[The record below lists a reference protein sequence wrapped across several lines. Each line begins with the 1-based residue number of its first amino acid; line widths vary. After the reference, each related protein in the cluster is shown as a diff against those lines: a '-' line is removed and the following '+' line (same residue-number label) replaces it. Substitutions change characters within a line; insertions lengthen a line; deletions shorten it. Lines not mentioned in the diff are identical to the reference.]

1 MACIFEDKSLPGV
14 YRHSLE
20 KKKKLTSGS
29 VNEQITMANRKSCA
43 LSEIYHKV
51 IKNFNANGDGFN
63 FSRKKSLFT
72 SDMETKH
79 EMYIFKLKLIGTYSC
94 KH

>member
-1 MACIFEDKSLPGV
+1 
-14 YRHSLE
+14 
-20 KKKKLTSGS
+20 
-29 VNEQITMANRKSCA
+29 MANRKCCA
-43 LSEIYHKV
+43 LFEIYHKV

-63 FSRKKSLFT
+63 ISRKKSSFT

-79 EMYIFKLKLIGTYSC
+79 EMYTKLKLIGTYCC